1 MAAADKVRRRGAL
14 ALSLGGAL
22 LLAACSFLDMA
33 PPPPLSAAPP
43 PLPPFPPP
51 PPAEPSTPGRVRG
64 EIARWFASAGYRDFQ
79 VAALIEHARIES
91 GFQPCVAGAADLRYL
106 YQWGG
111 TRLQRLHKFAGAP
124 GCPPLDTQLAF
135 ANDELR
141 KEPRFACFW
150 DATTASGALA
160 ALRRGFGR
168 GSC

>member
-1 MAAADKVRRRGAL
+1 MRRRGAL
-14 ALSLGGAL
+14 VLAIGAAL
-22 LLAACSFLDMA
+22 LLAGCSLLGIA
-33 PPPPLSAAPP
+33 PPPPLSAGPP
-43 PLPPFPPP
+43 PLPPFPRPP
-51 PPAEPSTPGRVRG
+51 GEPSTELTTPGQVRG
-64 EIARWFASAGYRDFQ
+64 EIARWFAASGYRDFQ
-79 VAALIEHARIES
+79 VAALIAHARIES
-91 GFQPCVAGAADLRYL
+91 NFQPCVAGAADLRYL

-111 TRLQRLHKFAGAP
+111 TRLQRLHKFARAP